1 MQYVKTLE
9 MRMFDEKFS
18 KSSWQHSAQ
27 WNILHFPD
35 VQYRADG
42 QTKYRAH
49 FGVLHTSFI
58 DGVGSYE
65 VWCTL
70 PHITLLVP
78 EFPEERLMKFLSFL
92 ALVNSAAEDVKQ
104 VLSISNNLPLCAIV
118 HTKGFFME
126 NLIMINGKRNCQD
139 AAEEEVAQK

>member
-1 MQYVKTLE
+1 MQYVKTFE
-9 MRMFDEKFS
+9 MRMFNEKFT

-42 QTKYRAH
+42 QIKYRAY

-65 VWCTL
+65 VWCAL
-70 PHITLLVP
+70 PHITVLVP

-104 VLSISNNLPLCAIV
+104 VLSISNNLPLCAYKMIFCG
-118 HTKGFFME
+118 KPD
-126 NLIMINGKRNCQD
+126 IMINGKRNCQD

>member
-1 MQYVKTLE
+1 MQYVKTFE
-9 MRMFDEKFS
+9 MRMFNEKFT

-42 QTKYRAH
+42 QIKYRAH
-49 FGVLHTSFI
+49 FGLLHTSFI

-70 PHITLLVP
+70 PHITLLVKAP
-78 EFPEERLMKFLSFL
+78 RGAFNEIFVISRAGQFRCRRCQTGVEHIKQFAFVCIQNDFLW
-92 ALVNSAAEDVKQ
+92 K
-104 VLSISNNLPLCAIV
+104 P
-118 HTKGFFME
+118 
-126 NLIMINGKRNCQD
+126 
-139 AAEEEVAQK
+139 

>member
-1 MQYVKTLE
+1 MKNSASQVGSTVLNKIFCIFP
-9 MRMFDEKFS
+9 MFNIELMV
-18 KSSWQHSAQ
+18 KSSIELILVYYYTPVLLMEWAAMKCGALCRT
-27 WNILHFPD
+27 LHFWS
-35 VQYRADG
+35 
-42 QTKYRAH
+42 K
-49 FGVLHTSFI
+49 L
-58 DGVGSYE
+58 
-65 VWCTL
+65 
-70 PHITLLVP
+70 
-78 EFPEERLMKFLSFL
+78 PEERLMKFLSFL

>member
-1 MQYVKTLE
+1 MLESQLLKYSIGNYWFNKFTENIIVQYVKTFE
-9 MRMFDEKFS
+9 MRMFNEKFT

-42 QTKYRAH
+42 QIKYRAY

-65 VWCTL
+65 VWCAL
-70 PHITLLVP
+70 PHITVLVP
-78 EFPEERLMKFLSFL
+78 EFPEERLIKFLSFL

-104 VLSISNNLPLCAIV
+104 VLNSFHL
-118 HTKGFFME
+118 E
-126 NLIMINGKRNCQD
+126 D
-139 AAEEEVAQK
+139 